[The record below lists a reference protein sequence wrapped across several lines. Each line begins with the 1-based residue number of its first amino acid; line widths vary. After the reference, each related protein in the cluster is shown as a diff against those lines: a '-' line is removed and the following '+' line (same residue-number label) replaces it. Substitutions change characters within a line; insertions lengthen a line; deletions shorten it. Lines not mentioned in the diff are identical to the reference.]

1 MHPVQNSLYE
11 HPVFPFLWF
20 GFGQKP
26 YTRKKNGMLYFIA
39 QKTTPT
45 EASMI
50 QSRTSLAPCVARFPG
65 VMVPGDQ

>member
-1 MHPVQNSLYE
+1 MNPVQNSLYK
-11 HPVFPFLWF
+11 HPVFPFLRF

-26 YTRKKNGMLYFIA
+26 YTREKNGMLYFIA

-50 QSRTSLAPCVARFPG
+50 ESPTSLAPCVARFPG